1 MSQNRGTFIKETKLN
16 REDLLCSSMLRM
28 KGFDNQLDML
38 IEECSELILAIQK
51 HKRGKDISDIIK
63 ESADVA
69 IVINQIKMFFQNF
82 DEVKESKLD
91 RFENYVI
98 EENKT
103 SIFPTT
109 NIPVVAKIKG
119 FVDNMEIFVNEKY
132 EWCLADHYGEVVSKE
147 DILYWSYK

>member
-1 MSQNRGTFIKETKLN
+1 
-16 REDLLCSSMLRM
+16 M